1 MNSGWRSLDL
11 SPLLEDAFLNS
22 KRAPVGRHFNV
33 APALDIG
40 TPDGVLLLPPL
51 RVVLTRRNSKLRR
64 GLVELFLFILSWA
77 GFHARSIA

>member
-1 MNSGWRSLDL
+1 MNSGWKNLDL
-11 SPLLEDAFLNS
+11 SPLLEESFFICE
-22 KRAPVGRHFNV
+22 RCRMGWHFNV

-40 TPDGVLLLPPL
+40 TPEGVVLLPPL

-64 GLVELFLFILSWA
+64 GLVEVFLFILSWA